1 MWREIVL
8 RAGRQSRKML
18 SIGIAVLAVLAVI
31 AVAACAIILVG
42 GSGRKLKKQLSVANS
57 YMDDE
62 EYKKAV
68 AEFKK
73 AIEIDEKCVE
83 AYMGIAEAYTE
94 MAEEADDTEDAAS
107 YYEKAIKYLKK
118 GYKATDN
125 DDFNDE
131 IKAIEKKID
140 KIAPKPAA
148 AAPAMET
155 PAVEEAAPAAEAVA
169 EAPAAE
175 YDGGWIDKYID
186 FVNENREYFSNYT
199 FIYVNDDSIP
209 ELVAAGTDE
218 ATGCL
223 IATYGNGE
231 IDSLKTARLYYE
243 YESYRN
249 VLNNSGGHMGY
260 YYDYLYTITD
270 GKWVEIA
277 AGEYGDEPLY
287 DGNGEIVDYGY
298 ANYTWNGV
306 PVSEKEYY
314 TNLDAYYDRAR
325 VSSYYDPEDSWHS
338 ADEMIGILDA
348 SR

>member
-1 MWREIVL
+1 MRL
-8 RAGRQSRKML
+8 RRQSERIL
-18 SIGIAVLAVLAVI
+18 SIVIIALAILVVI
-31 AVAACAIILVG
+31 AVAAGAIILVG

-94 MAEEADDTEDAAS
+94 LAEEADDTEDAVG

-131 IKAIEKKID
+131 IESIEKKID
-140 KIAPKPAA
+140 KITPKPAA
-148 AAPAMET
+148 AAPAVEA

-186 FVNENREYFSNYT
+186 FVNENREYFLNYT

-209 ELVAAGTDE
+209 ELVASTEFEAG
-218 ATGCL
+218 GCL

-231 IDSLKTARLYYE
+231 IDVLQTARLNYE

-249 VLNNSGGHMGY
+249 VLNNCDGHMGY

-277 AGEYGDEPLY
+277 AGEYGDEPVY
-287 DGNGEIVDYGY
+287 DGNGDIVDYAY
-298 ANYTWNGV
+298 ANYNWNGV

-314 TNLDAYYDRAR
+314 TNLDAYYDRTR
-325 VSSYYDPEDSWHS
+325 VSSYYDPAESWYA